1 MLIFMFLPLFMV
13 IHVGFIHF
21 AGLLFDANVFSCLRE
36 PNYSVIYNVLVFLC
50 PFPLFWNMFD
60 PMLTWS
66 LFSLF
71 SSCIMYLFLS
81 ISLYLI
87 YIMLGN
93 QLCLFKNMWFWGC
106 MKNTIELLWFNA
118 VIFCFIFCSFYFY
131 SLNPFSCFSV
141 ASFTFSL

>member
-1 MLIFMFLPLFMV
+1 MLIFMFLPLFLF
-13 IHVGFIHF
+13 IHGGFIHF
-21 AGLLFDANVFSCLRE
+21 AGLLFDAKGFSCLRE
-36 PNYSVIYNVLVFLC
+36 PSYSVIYNVLVFRC
-50 PFPLFWNMFD
+50 PFHLFWNMFD

-87 YIMLGN
+87 YIMLRN
-93 QLCLFKNMWFWGC
+93 LLCLFKNMRFGGC

-118 VIFCFIFCSFYFY
+118 IIFVLSSVHSIFILWIHFHVF
-131 SLNPFSCFSV
+131 L
-141 ASFTFSL
+141 